1 MTDRYYVDVSTRT
14 DLPDDQQPTG
24 ANRDCSIAS
33 YQLVDRSRG
42 RVVAAFY
49 DVALAQSV
57 ADLLNAQ
64 T

>member
-1 MTDRYYVDVSTRT
+1 MTDRYYVDVSTT
-14 DLPDDQQPTG
+14 ASLPHNEQPTG
-24 ANRDCSIAS
+24 ANRDCGIAA
-33 YQLVDRSRG
+33 YQLIDRSRG

-49 DVALAQSV
+49 DVALAQAV